1 MASVVEIAP
10 PIITP
15 FQPFLTA
22 SVGREGAW
30 TLEDYLSRGGYTGWR
45 RAVTELAPAE
55 VTDMVKRSNL
65 RGRGGAGFSTGTKW
79 GFVPPLPGPKY
90 VCCNADESEPGTFN
104 NRAIME
110 WDPHIVLEGVM
121 IASYAIGATH
131 SFIYCRGEFGLPAK
145 RLNEA
150 IREAEQAGLL
160 GSDIFGKGVDLKITV
175 YRGAGAYICGEETA
189 LLESLEGKRPMPRSR
204 PPFPAVV
211 GLYGRPTVINNAETL
226 ANVPFILKNGPEWYA
241 GIGTAPNSGPK
252 VFSLSGS
259 VNQPGNYELPLGI
272 TLRELVA
279 HGGGI
284 RDGRKLK
291 AVIPGGS
298 SAAILPATLPDG
310 KDVMDLV
317 MDFDA
322 CRAAGSMLGSGAV
335 MVLDETVC
343 MACAVTRFIE
353 FYQHESCG
361 KCTPCRE
368 GTSWILR
375 IMQRVTGSGATEG
388 DLFLVNDLAS
398 HIPGRSLCLLGDSAA
413 TPIMSALK
421 HFRGDF
427 EAHVAT
433 GHCPDGCIP
442 F

>member
-1 MASVVEIAP
+1 MTATVEAP
-10 PIITP
+10 MPAKT
-15 FQPFLTA
+15 FEPFLTA

-30 TLEDYLSRGGYTGWR
+30 TLEDYRSRGGYTGWQ
-45 RAVTELAPAE
+45 RAVTELAPAD
-55 VTDMVKRSNL
+55 VTDWVKRSGL

-79 GFVPPLPGPKY
+79 SFVPNIPGPKY

-104 NRAIME
+104 NRAILE

-145 RLNEA
+145 RLDAA
-150 IREAEQAGLL
+150 IREAEAAGLL
-160 GSDIFGKGVDLKITV
+160 GTDIFGKGVELKITV

-189 LLESLEGKRPMPRSR
+189 LLESLEGNRPMPRSR

-226 ANVPFILKNGPEWYA
+226 ANVPFVLKNGPEWYA
-241 GIGTAPNSGPK
+241 AIGTMPNSGPK
-252 VFSLSGS
+252 IYSLSGS
-259 VNQPGNYELPLGI
+259 VNHPGNYELPLGV
-272 TLRELVA
+272 TLGELVA
-279 HGGGI
+279 HGGGM
-284 RDGRKLK
+284 REGRRLK

-298 SAAILPATLPDG
+298 SAAILPATLADG
-310 KDVMDLV
+310 KDAMGLV

-343 MACAVTRFIE
+343 MACVVARFTE

-368 GTSWILR
+368 GTSWLLK
-375 IMQRVTGSGATEG
+375 IMRRVIAGNATEH
-388 DLFLVNDLAS
+388 DLFLLTDLAS

-413 TPIMSALK
+413 TPVMSALK
-421 HFRGDF
+421 HFRADF
-427 EAHVAT
+427 ESHITT
-433 GHCPDGCIP
+433 GRCPDGCIP

>member
-1 MASVVEIAP
+1 MASVVEAP
-10 PIITP
+10 QISTP
-15 FQPFLTA
+15 FEPFLTS
-22 SVGREGAW
+22 SVGRAGAW

-55 VTDMVKRSNL
+55 VTDWVKRSNL

-79 GFVPPLPGPKY
+79 SFVPNIPGPKY

-150 IREAEQAGLL
+150 IREATAAGFL
-160 GSDIFGKGVDLKITV
+160 GTDIFGKGIDLKVTV

-226 ANVPFILKNGPEWYA
+226 ANVPFILKNGVEWYA

-252 VFSLSGS
+252 IFSLSGS
-259 VNQPGNYELPLGI
+259 INNPGNYELPLGI

-279 HGGGI
+279 AGGGM

-298 SAAILPATLPDG
+298 SAAILPAILPDG
-310 KDVMDLV
+310 RDVMEMA
-317 MDFDA
+317 MDFDS

-335 MVLDETVC
+335 MVLDETVDI
-343 MACAVTRFIE
+343 AAAVTRFLE
-353 FYQHESCG
+353 FYHHESCG

-368 GTSWILR
+368 GTGWIHKLLVR
-375 IMQRVTGSGATEG
+375 TLDGNATE
-388 DLFLVNDLAS
+388 DDLALAVDLAGR
-398 HIPGRSLCLLGDSAA
+398 IPGRSLCLLGDSAA
-413 TPIMSALK
+413 APLLSGVK
-421 HFRGDF
+421 HFRADF
-427 EAHVAT
+427 EAHLAGRV
-433 GHCPDGCIP
+433 PDGCIP